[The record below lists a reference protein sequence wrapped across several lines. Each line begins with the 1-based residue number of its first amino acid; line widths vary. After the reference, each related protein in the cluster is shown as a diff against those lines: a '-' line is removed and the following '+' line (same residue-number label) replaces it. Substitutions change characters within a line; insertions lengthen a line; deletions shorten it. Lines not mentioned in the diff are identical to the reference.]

1 MKSMKR
7 FTALALSL
15 LVMLSLCA
23 CGSSNSSS
31 SAKEARG
38 EAAYYAPE
46 PAVPMA
52 GLRHGL

>member
-23 CGSSNSSS
+23 CGSSSSAM

-46 PAVPMA
+46 PAMP
-52 GLRHGL
+52 